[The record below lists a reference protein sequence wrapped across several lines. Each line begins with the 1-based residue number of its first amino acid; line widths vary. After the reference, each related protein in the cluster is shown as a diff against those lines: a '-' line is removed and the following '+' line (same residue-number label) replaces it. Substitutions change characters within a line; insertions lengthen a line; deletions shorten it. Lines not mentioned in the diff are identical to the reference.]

1 MLSEVARRDTS
12 VVGAGS
18 LEGLADIPLEQLI
31 KIMGSVNSGR
41 KLREWLDAVTPIV
54 R

>member
-1 MLSEVARRDTS
+1 MTYAVMSSLTC
-12 VVGAGS
+12 VGAGS
-18 LEGLADIPLEQLI
+18 LAGLADTPLEQLI

-41 KLREWLDAVTPIV
+41 KLREWLDAVTPIT